1 MIGGE
6 GKERAKK
13 CVGKGSADAVR
24 IHPENAIR
32 KIIFPFNI
40 CPKPYRKKNDFLL
53 PSFLFQ
59 ARYCSKEIQTAS

>member
-32 KIIFPFNI
+32 K
-40 CPKPYRKKNDFLL
+40 KNDFLL